1 MTDFPPL
8 VTPTAVSNPFS
19 VPAVPADQ
27 SAQPN
32 GALSDNNGQ
41 EEEEYTIKCICSY
54 LDDDGNTV
62 YCPKCDTWQHIE
74 CYYPSKKVPEEH
86 YCADCLPRDNLDAKR
101 ATERQR
107 RRRDALDGGE
117 RKLKRP
123 PSSKAKKKHKD
134 SISTPEQVNGWHTG
148 DRHDSLTNGRDQP
161 PPAKKPKTSHRASGS
176 VASFNG
182 DSRKRAT
189 SNAQNYP
196 SPSKS
201 PQDQLRFAPIPL
213 YSPEFLDLYD
223 SEGSTAAQAN
233 EVTVQAMRLL
243 SDWRNNP
250 SRIAGP
256 GQQPSNEV
264 PFVRAP
270 PGVDLVANPKV
281 TVETRQRKDLEI
293 GGKIP
298 RWKYVKTNAP
308 LAKDEIIGEIRGE
321 VGLLPEYC
329 LQEST
334 QNRWHELQHPDPFV
348 FFHPHMDIY
357 IDSRKE
363 GTNLKYI
370 RRSCLHNVTLKTL
383 VSEDGDIRHC
393 FAARDEIAAGSELT
407 AAWFLDPDM
416 MLGRRHNGVQ
426 EEAPLARQAEWAS
439 RVLSNFGDCACPAG
453 AKCLFAGLDRRMPL
467 KPLDAPDKNK
477 TGRKKKPPKGKP
489 AASPTSTGQATNSRA
504 GSEALKQEDEEQI
517 DQHSMSTSTGTDG
530 KSRDNTPVTVAALDA
545 DPVLGGD
552 LTAREMRKIKAMER
566 MFEQNGGSKKDKK
579 KRTSG
584 GSNLTTPNP
593 NSKHSPHLGPR
604 PIAADHFSASPPP
617 RLQAPGSKGRPL
629 QPAPPRP
636 IYTSVAVQTDPEE
649 PEVEVRPAKR
659 RKYLTPTQKLLR
671 KVSADR
677 SKWEQEAKRGT
688 TLSPVQARPVE
699 MTDAA
704 AGLSPLTLRSAPVS
718 SPSPSE
724 TRPAF
729 SPLQPSAYPLPSQ
742 AAHSMQRVRVPSAPK
757 LQLSLLPPVPAFSA
771 GPPLGDQSTLSATF
785 SASALVSTPSS
796 IQSPSPLP
804 SAFAGFANNVATPS
818 PAKKKLTLGDYISRR
833 NTNPSSTPTS
843 DKVTGFATTDGLRK
857 DSTGSATG
865 QEASVSPN
873 VKTKESVKDEGP
885 STGAFPPG
893 PVVDAII
900 KEAHEEPEYKL
911 SEGTVDKAVYSTTAL
926 TTELAQSAASP
937 PLLHPPSTVPD
948 VLASAP
954 TLHEKQQG
962 QSVAKL
968 SLLTVTPPFTPTA
981 IVTALQ
987 PINDSILPNE
997 GEDEGVKVDE
1007 DEKERARD
1015 RATISAGVKEQ
1026 VLKVLA
1032 RIPQSVHVV
1041 VKQRL
1046 EKLGGGGG
1054 GGQQQLPP
1062 DVRARLDPALTSLS
1076 CISELIDQSA
1086 EALYLANPE
1095 LCLKKAGEARAL
1107 TIEFDKYVKR
1117 ALDWI
1122 RQVETPKR

>member
-19 VPAVPADQ
+19 VAAVPADQ
-27 SAQPN
+27 SAQLN

-74 CYYPSKKVPEEH
+74 CFYPSK
-86 YCADCLPRDNLDAKR
+86 
-101 ATERQR
+101 
-107 RRRDALDGGE
+107 
-117 RKLKRP
+117 KLKRP
-123 PSSKAKKKHKD
+123 PSSKTKKKHKD
-134 SISTPEQVNGWHTG
+134 SISTPEQINGWHPH

-201 PQDQLRFAPIPL
+201 PQDQLRCAPIPL

-223 SEGSTAAQAN
+223 SEGSTSAQAN

-270 PGVDLVANPKV
+270 PGVELVANPKV
-281 TVETRQRKDLEI
+281 TVEMRQRKDLEI
-293 GGKIP
+293 AGKTP

-416 MLGRRHNGVQ
+416 MLGRRHNGDQ

-439 RVLSNFGDCACPAG
+439 RVLSNFGDCACPPG

-467 KPLDAPDKNK
+467 KPLDVPDKSK

-517 DQHSMSTSTGTDG
+517 DHHSTSTSTGTDG

-566 MFEQNGGSKKDKK
+566 MFEQNGTGKKDKK
-579 KRTSG
+579 KRTSA

-617 RLQAPGSKGRPL
+617 RLQAPGTKGRTL
-629 QPAPPRP
+629 QPAPTRP

-649 PEVEVRPAKR
+649 PEMELRPAKR
-659 RKYLTPTQKLLR
+659 RKYLTATQKLLR

-677 SKWEQEAKRGT
+677 SKWEQEAKRGAA
-688 TLSPVQARPVE
+688 LSPIQTRTVE
-699 MTDAA
+699 MTDTAS
-704 AGLSPLTLRSAPVS
+704 GLSPPTPRSASVS
-718 SPSPSE
+718 SSSPSE
-724 TRPAF
+724 TRPAS
-729 SPLQPSAYPLPSQ
+729 SPFQPSSYPLPSQ
-742 AAHSMQRVRVPSAPK
+742 AAHSMRRVRVASAPK

-771 GPPLGDQSTLSATF
+771 APPLSDQSALSGTF

-804 SAFAGFANNVATPS
+804 SAYSGLTNSIATPS

-843 DKVTGFATTDGLRK
+843 EKPASFSTTEALRK

-865 QEASVSPN
+865 QESSVSPS
-873 VKTKESVKDEGP
+873 VKTRESVKDESPGRATFP
-885 STGAFPPG
+885 TGT
-893 PVVDAII
+893 VEDAVI
-900 KEAHEEPEYKL
+900 KEANEETEYKP
-911 SEGTVDKAVYSTTAL
+911 SEGTVEKAVYPSMAP
-926 TTELAQSAASP
+926 TTELAQRTAPP

-948 VLASAP
+948 VLTPAP
-954 TLHEKQQG
+954 NLHEKQQG
-962 QSVAKL
+962 QPVAKL
-968 SLLTVTPPFTPTA
+968 SLLTVTPPFTRSA

-987 PINDSILPNE
+987 PINDSILPSL
-997 GEDEGVKVDE
+997 VTASILVSAHLFTPAFA
-1007 DEKERARD
+1007 KECRAVVQDTLR
-1015 RATISAGVKEQ
+1015 E
-1026 VLKVLA
+1026 LKVLVGLEKKKEITDATA
-1032 RIPQSVHVV
+1032 RVWQDCDVV
-1041 VKQRL
+1041 VAFAD
-1046 EKLGGGGG
+1046 GG
-1054 GGQQQLPP
+1054 LPGF
-1062 DVRARLDPALTSLS
+1062 VASKARQWLDLMKDA
-1076 CISELIDQSA
+1076 SA

-1107 TIEFDKYVKR
+1107 TIEFVENADKYVRR

-1122 RQVETPKR
+1122 RQVETPKRVDDKKVK